1 MYMRLLLAFWHLKR
15 LCAAGSLGANRE
27 MHSACRVRMRDKG
40 CSATT
45 IVLEIAIQMS
55 QFLPLGALKRG
66 FHQLSAVPNSISQTD
81 VYAQGEERR
90 EERRRCMPC
99 EDMIIIISITIRM
112 MSSDLSR
119 CRLHGLKIARAEGW
133 QPMFCLIRGR
143 SYRLMVRLIVQ
154 VRDGSSGH
162 WLMYRRRGGLRWYS
176 SERSLG

>member
-40 CSATT
+40 CCATT
-45 IVLEIAIQMS
+45 IVLETAIQMS

-66 FHQLSAVPNSISQTD
+66 FHQLSAVPNNISQTD

-99 EDMIIIISITIRM
+99 EDMIIIIIITIRM

-119 CRLHGLKIARAEGW
+119 LPIAHSESRGLAAHVLPHPGSIVPTDGKAYRTGSGW
-133 QPMFCLIRGR
+133 SI
-143 SYRLMVRLIVQ
+143 
-154 VRDGSSGH
+154 
-162 WLMYRRRGGLRWYS
+162 
-176 SERSLG
+176 RSLAKV